1 MHDTN
6 LLKNLYGLLNE
17 GKLDRGKFFA
27 LLSRTLVQEIGC
39 TRASFWFYA
48 GPLQDQAVCESL
60 YDASDQQWSSGM
72 VLHEDD
78 FGDYFAA
85 MREGRVLVASD
96 ARQHPATA
104 CFNESYFEPLNIYS
118 LLDVGIDI
126 DGLPLGLVCCEN
138 TAQIKEW
145 SQPDLQYL
153 QQAAAMVSLAM
164 KKLGV

>member
-60 YDASDQQWSSGM
+60 YDAGDQQWSSGM

-96 ARQHPATA
+96 RPPPVSMKAISSRSISTRCLMSASTSTA
-104 CFNESYFEPLNIYS
+104 CRLVWFAAKTPPRSRNGVSPTCNICS
-118 LLDVGIDI
+118 RR
-126 DGLPLGLVCCEN
+126 LP
-138 TAQIKEW
+138 W
-145 SQPDLQYL
+145 
-153 QQAAAMVSLAM
+153 LAWP
-164 KKLGV
+164 